1 MLGDRRRNDL
11 RIGLKGSPESLFR
24 VTVGLATERDRC
36 LYLPHYSLLSLF
48 PGLSIGATAF
58 FELALIIE
66 FAAMLFVRVT
76 ITRPPSKLRALFEWV
91 VIGLVWT
98 MIALVTLTILSLH

>member
-1 MLGDRRRNDL
+1 MISRDL
-11 RIGLKGSPESLFR
+11 ISIHELDWRLNGIVACIFLTTLFFFF
-24 VTVGLATERDRC
+24 
-36 LYLPHYSLLSLF
+36 F

-66 FAAMLFVRVT
+66 FAAMLLVRVP

-91 VIGLVWT
+91 VIGLVWI
-98 MIALVTLTILSLH
+98 MIVLVALTILSLH